1 MTWSILAREPDGR
14 FGIAIASRFFSVGSL
29 CIHSRAGVGAIATQ
43 ALMNPLY
50 GPQGLALLAQGLSVI
65 GAEALVMPSD
75 LGDKGVW
82 YRVRLGPYNRIEDLD
97 RVRGQ
102 LAQNGIQS
110 SLVRIKD
117 SDAQK

>member
-1 MTWSILAREPDGR
+1 MRDATKAAAKGNEVARDNYFLQAGSFQNPADADNLKARLA
-14 FGIAIASRFFSVGSL
+14 I
-29 CIHSRAGVGAIATQ
+29 
-43 ALMNPLY
+43 
-50 GPQGLALLAQGLSVI
+50 I

-82 YRVRLGPYNRIEDLD
+82 YRVRLGPYNRIEDID

-102 LAQNGIQS
+102 LAQNGIQA